1 MSDKAQGL
9 KGFQGSGFSVLD
21 QVYGLRGLVFRVYG
35 LRGLG
40 FRFYG
45 LRGLGFRVYGLRG
58 FSVWG
63 SWLFLTVLLWG

>member
-21 QVYGLRGLVFRVYG
+21 QVYGLRGLGFRV
-35 LRGLG
+35 
-40 FRFYG
+40 YG

-63 SWLFLTVLLWG
+63 SWLF